1 VRPEWLLS
9 KFRNAKQISPMETG
23 EWCCVWQPK
32 SRLSSPTKPTRK
44 VLRTLRDD
52 EEREILKEK
61 LKQDTLMK
69 IVAENLDASSLIA
82 PRKGEA
88 GHGSEL
94 VLPPIHQMRK
104 FHAGFSS
111 ADAKTSG
118 TARSSSSLSPSKKY
132 VQVKVID
139 DNNPQTS
146 ASSREALRTG
156 STTAFSSRRSKSSMV
171 CSPVP
176 FMLSIVMK
184 ICLSVGVW
192 RCDSR
197 YTMTRVK
204 VVTRHCRIKA
214 SFWIGSK
221 VLRMPCLRRRRC
233 AKKCSF
239 CCSRNQSRT
248 QTAVHDIVPRPV
260 TASSP
265 AGSAA
270 HHRKAG
276 A

>member
-1 VRPEWLLS
+1 
-9 KFRNAKQISPMETG
+9 
-23 EWCCVWQPK
+23 
-32 SRLSSPTKPTRK
+32 
-44 VLRTLRDD
+44 
-52 EEREILKEK
+52 
-61 LKQDTLMK
+61 MK
-69 IVAENLDASSLIA
+69 RVAENLDESSLIA

-88 GHGSEL
+88 GHSSEL
-94 VLPPIHQMRK
+94 VLPPIHQMRR
-104 FHAGFSS
+104 FNAGFSR
-111 ADAKTSG
+111 ADAKTSV
-118 TARSSSSLSPSKKY
+118 TARSSSSLSTTKKY
-132 VQVKVID
+132 VQVKMID

-197 YTMTRVK
+197 FTMTRVK
-204 VVTRHCRIKA
+204 VLTRHCRIKA

-239 CCSRNQSRT
+239 CCSRNPSRT
-248 QTAVHDIVPRPV
+248 HTAVHDNVPRP
-260 TASSP
+260 AAALSP
-265 AGSAA
+265 AGCAARPPQSRRIMIRSKMSPADSDGQGRVPSRAAEETRQPDPVAWWRERRTRHSALGSYPSAA
-270 HHRKAG
+270 TMPWLAPPDP
-276 A
+276 AI